1 MADMKFIVWLIFVI
15 FIAPSMFITIVNAT
29 SSNPIGT
36 THLAGV
42 TVSDETYYEP
52 HPGEPGGYID
62 LWITVTNKMMETATN
77 VICEIDP
84 EFPFSIDP
92 TSEPERDI
100 GNINSL
106 SSMVLK
112 YKIRID
118 VDAVEGEND
127 LRFRCRSGSVDY
139 QNVDL
144 PIYIQTHDAII
155 DVEKVESVP
164 QKFKPGETGRLD
176 IYLKNLADSL
186 LMDITIELNLS
197 SNDIPFAPI
206 NSTIK
211 KRIKNIGSGE
221 EAITSFGIISYTDAE
236 SGVYKIP
243 LEITY
248 SDEVGADYSDNTIV
262 SLTVFTPP
270 DIMII
275 LEDFDVYTKNTTGK
289 VSIEVI
295 NKGDSD
301 VKFLTIELEKN
312 GDYEILSTSKI
323 YSGKIK
329 SDSAET
335 VNFDLYIKNEGEITL
350 PVTVSYQDEESN
362 YYTKTEKVKLKIY
375 SSEEGVLYKLIE
387 EKTTDPILLGIAA
400 LIGLWI
406 LYKIVKGVWKGFKK
420 K

>member
-1 MADMKFIVWLIFVI
+1 MVREQSYLI
-15 FIAPSMFITIVNAT
+15 
-29 SSNPIGT
+29 
-36 THLAGV
+36 
-42 TVSDETYYEP
+42 
-52 HPGEPGGYID
+52 
-62 LWITVTNKMMETATN
+62 
-77 VICEIDP
+77 
-84 EFPFSIDP
+84 
-92 TSEPERDI
+92 
-100 GNINSL
+100 
-106 SSMVLK
+106 K
-112 YKIRID
+112 YKD
-118 VDAVEGEND
+118 FSGPANLLLD
-127 LRFRCRSGSVDY
+127 LVRKR
-139 QNVDL
+139 
-144 PIYIQTHDAII
+144 
-155 DVEKVESVP
+155 KV
-164 QKFKPGETGRLD
+164 D

-211 KRIKNIGSGE
+211 KRIKNLGSGE

-375 SSEEGVLYKLIE
+375 SSEEGILYKLIE